1 MLKTRFLNKKEKRLA
16 TCHFIKRTD
25 FFFMS
30 LILYLSSLCPMREA
44 FLKFLEHLD
53 EDLDPTIST
62 ENIEER
68 RNRLK
73 DVFSGFLSDLDR
85 PELKTSTM
93 SLTPHIRGT
102 SENSRTLKEQSTT
115 TENIPEA
122 TINFVS
128 II

>member
-1 MLKTRFLNKKEKRLA
+1 
-16 TCHFIKRTD
+16 
-25 FFFMS
+25 
-30 LILYLSSLCPMREA
+30 MREA

-53 EDLDPTIST
+53 EELDPTMST

-73 DVFSGFLSDLDR
+73 DVFSSFLSDLDE

-93 SLTPHIRGT
+93 PLTPHIRGT
-102 SENSRTLKEQSTT
+102 SEHSRKLREQSTT

-122 TINFVS
+122 TLNSIS
-128 II
+128 IIFV